1 MVAVDLKSAL
11 APALKE
17 FLKLVDGKTSP
28 EQLLARWRDGPDAV
42 QLLQELERR
51 GLVEVRSVRWSNSSG
66 DSAFSHSA
74 VPTSVL
80 PALAGAKTSSD
91 ANTQTPTGL
100 SSIKD
105 YMATFIL
112 THLPHR
118 AIPVLKEIEDIDNH
132 HKLQLMLAAYA
143 NLAHEAGRTG
153 LVHIKSLR
161 GMLEA

>member
-51 GLVEVRSVRWSNSSG
+51 GLVEVRSIRWSNSSG

-80 PALAGAKTSSD
+80 PALAGAKTSPQRLVQLHLAFVVKRD
-91 ANTQTPTGL
+91 QLRRVAVVGQRVKTQLNVDQHG
-100 SSIKD
+100 
-105 YMATFIL
+105 AVAC
-112 THLPHR
+112 R
-118 AIPVLKEIEDIDNH
+118 
-132 HKLQLMLAAYA
+132 LA
-143 NLAHEAGRTG
+143 LWVGAHA
-153 LVHIKSLR
+153 
-161 GMLEA
+161 